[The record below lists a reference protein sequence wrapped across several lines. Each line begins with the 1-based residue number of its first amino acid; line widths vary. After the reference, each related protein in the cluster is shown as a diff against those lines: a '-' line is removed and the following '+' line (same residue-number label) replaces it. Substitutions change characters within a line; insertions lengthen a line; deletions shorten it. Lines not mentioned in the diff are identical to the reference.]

1 MPSNTNRSW
10 KLAARPQGAI
20 KDTDFTWSEEPA
32 PDAASLQEG
41 QLLVRTL
48 YLSVDPTQRGW
59 MERDTY
65 LPAVKIGDVMRAG
78 GLGRVVASRAPAF
91 SEGDLV
97 SATTG
102 WQDYVVLP
110 STGPAAPIKLPRGV
124 DPKNAMSALG
134 ITGATAYFG
143 LLDVGKPEAGQ
154 TVVVSGA
161 AGATGMM
168 VAQIAKLKGC
178 RVVGI
183 AGGADKCRYLVDEL
197 GLDGAIDYK
206 SDDVKAKL
214 RTLCPKG
221 IDVYFDNVGGDILE
235 AALANLAMRARIVL
249 CGAIAQYNDSDG
261 GAGRGPRNYMNLLI
275 KRARM
280 EGFIILD
287 YFPRFPEAMRDLA
300 TWLAEGK
307 LKDRVDVVEGI
318 ENAPHALRGL
328 FAGEN
333 LGKRVVHVAD

>member
-1 MPSNTNRSW
+1 MINRAW

-32 PDAASLQEG
+32 PDALSEG
-41 QLLVRTL
+41 EVLVRTL

-65 LPAVKIGDVMRAG
+65 LPAVRIGDVMRAG
-78 GLGRVVASRAPAF
+78 GLGRVVASKSPEYAV
-91 SEGDLV
+91 GDLV

-110 STGPAAPIKLPRGV
+110 SKAVIKLPKGV

-143 LLDVGKPEAGQ
+143 LLDIGKPVAGE

-183 AGGADKCRYLVDEL
+183 AGGPDKCRYLTEDL
-197 GLDGAIDYK
+197 GLDGAVDYRA
-206 SDDVKAKL
+206 DDVKAKL
-214 RTLCPKG
+214 RALCPKG

-235 AALANLAMRARIVL
+235 AALANLAMKARIVL
-249 CGAIAQYNDSDG
+249 CGAIAQYNDTEG
-261 GAGRGPRNYMNLLI
+261 VAAGRGPRNYMNLLI

-280 EGFIILD
+280 EGFVILD

-318 ENAPHALRGL
+318 ENAPKALRGL

-333 LGKRVVHVAD
+333 LGKRVVKVSD